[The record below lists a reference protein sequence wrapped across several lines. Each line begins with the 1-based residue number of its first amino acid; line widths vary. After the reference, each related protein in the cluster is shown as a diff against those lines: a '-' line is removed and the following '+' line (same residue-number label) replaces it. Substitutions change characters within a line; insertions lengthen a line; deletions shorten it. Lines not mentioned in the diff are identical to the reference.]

1 MCVCVCTTYKVVSLL
16 LVNVAFGHLPPII
29 RHANLVS
36 FIHPCYPKT
45 RITFWNSPLI
55 KHLSL
60 DHCFYPDIQE
70 HAHIHGQQTWKL
82 HLQLLFQIT
91 QRYNAKLY
99 YFIDQLNLEHFAK
112 NCFFHLP
119 SSILYSDQNLNEE
132 WEVSAKFCA
141 GPWRPWAPHGGRR
154 WLLGLARG
162 PRQGTGSRSFFSLA
176 ASGFFTTNRP
186 LAVPHT
192 RQGIPI
198 YKKGINVNYSSDS
211 PEGGVLMGR

>member
-1 MCVCVCTTYKVVSLL
+1 MEPLAWLGSHFPPFLLGSLRPICSTGSWKIKSLFFCVWTTYKVVSLK
-16 LVNVAFGHLPPII
+16 GI
-29 RHANLVS
+29 VS
-36 FIHPCYPKT
+36 KCCLRSSSSYYKTCKPFIHPCYPKT
-45 RITFWNSPLI
+45 HITWNSPLI
-55 KHLSL
+55 KHLSP

-91 QRYNAKLY
+91 QRYKAKLY

-132 WEVSAKFCA
+132 WEVSAKICA

-162 PRQGTGSRSFFSLA
+162 PRQGTGSRSFFS
-176 ASGFFTTNRP
+176 F
-186 LAVPHT
+186 V
-192 RQGIPI
+192 
-198 YKKGINVNYSSDS
+198 V
-211 PEGGVLMGR
+211 